1 MYALIINRL
10 VLKMRRLFHQIVLPY
25 ARFINLTLTSRITG
39 ISRKR
44 RLNFCQASLLGLI
57 ASIAILA
64 EAQPA
69 APNGLSATPGD
80 AEATLRWQ
88 NPSNSAITGYS
99 VRYATDN
106 GAFSGSNPP
115 DWAAI
120 SGSEAATVSH
130 TVDGLTNGTRYYFQL
145 RATSAAG
152 DGPAANTT
160 IQLAAAPA
168 QIVTLSAPLKT
179 AVLRKLNKD
188 AGADL
193 TQLDMARLVDFRASR
208 SGISDLAGLEHA
220 VNLEILVLQYNTV
233 SDLSALAPLTQLKI
247 LDLWGNG
254 RIADVTALRGATLLW
269 YLDLDDNSVAD
280 VTPLGSLTSLRRLFL
295 SRNSVTSVAPLES
308 LTALEQL
315 GLTGNS
321 VSDVTALGSLTSLQR
336 LFLSKNQITSI
347 AALSSLTALRR
358 LELADNSISD
368 VTPLGSLTSLNA
380 LSLSNNSIANVKPL
394 ESLTSLTWLP
404 LDGNQIS
411 DVAPLNPL
419 VALNFLDLD
428 RNSISNVGP
437 LTSLQALRRLDLNS
451 NQISDVTA
459 LGELLPLT
467 ALHLGNNQISDVAPL
482 ESLTSLTSISLQYNQ
497 IEDVTPLGELTSL
510 TFLNLWDNSISDVT
524 ALGSLTSLTRLYLS
538 YNSVASVDALESL
551 TELEV
556 LLLTDNNVEDV
567 TALGSLTS
575 LVHLNLTDNSISNVQ
590 PLGSLTSLRILE
602 LLSNS
607 ISVVPAGSIPA
618 SVAVLRLRSNSI
630 EDIAGLA
637 NIESPRYID
646 LRDNSVADIGVLAE
660 LTYAPLEAADRVYHN
675 GALFVGKPLVD
686 LRENPLGAASLENH
700 VPALRNKSVTVLIDD
715 SPASRGPAKPA
726 ELVATPGDGR
736 ATLRWRNPSN
746 DAITGYAVRRATN
759 ASAFTGATPPDWMD
773 ISGSGA
779 ETVEHVV
786 EELTNGTRYHF
797 QLRAT
802 SASGVG
808 AAANA
813 TVRLAASPASEVT
826 FAAALRAAVA
836 KAAGKGSGESLTQLD
851 VARVRE
857 LRAASSEIAD
867 LTGLERAVNL
877 VSLDLTDNS
886 ISGLAAL
893 SNLDELRILRLGG
906 NGLDDISALSR
917 LTSLEELWL
926 NDNRVSNLR
935 PLTGLT
941 SLDQLEVARNEVRD
955 LPALNGMTALSRL
968 RLDGN
973 RVANVSALVQSGLG
987 EGSVVGLR
995 GNPLSTASIEQHL
1008 PSLRAAGVAV
1018 LAGKPVPLFPSA
1030 SDEERQGFVRV
1041 TNRSDEAG
1049 EVLIH
1054 AVDDAGTRFDPV
1066 RLSIGAGES
1075 AHFNSDDLEQGNAAK
1090 GLSGGVGA
1098 PTRGHWRLALLST
1111 LDIEVLAYLRTPD
1124 GFLTSVHDML
1134 RRDDG
1139 TGTLAAPIFNP
1150 GSNARQRSSLRL
1162 INPGG
1167 VGEPVAVL
1175 GVDDR
1180 GSGGDHAVGLVVPAG
1195 GATTVTAV
1203 TLEAGPGNESG
1214 LGDGAGKWRLV
1225 VNARWPVEAAS
1236 LLTSPTGH
1244 VTNLSAHAAADAN
1257 GVWRLPFYPA
1267 SANASGW
1274 QGFARVINRGSRA
1287 GEATIVAVDDSGM
1300 RTDSVTLALNGG
1312 QTVHFN
1318 SDDLERGNA
1327 AKGLPTGVGA
1337 PARGDWRLELT
1348 SALDVSVT
1356 SYIRTSDGFLT
1367 SMHDAAPTAS
1377 TDDGERRVVIFNP
1390 GSNQRQVSLLRLIN
1404 DGDAEAAVTVTGI
1417 DDAGRPGGEARA
1429 TVPAG
1434 EALTLTAQELESGA
1448 DTFEGALGDGQG
1460 KWRLT
1465 VASDAPVS
1473 VVSLLRSP
1481 TGHLT
1486 NLSRTPR
1493 RFD

>member
-1 MYALIINRL
+1 MEILTVRYECDEPAVIIRAQDL
-10 VLKMRRLFHQIVLPY
+10 DEE
-25 ARFINLTLTSRITG
+25 
-39 ISRKR
+39 
-44 RLNFCQASLLGLI
+44 
-57 ASIAILA
+57 ILA
-64 EAQPA
+64 KGCKELVDIEAVFHEELATRRQPVSEDYNDVLEIVIFA
-69 APNGLSATPGD
+69 SKRMYDLY
-80 AEATLRWQ
+80 
-88 NPSNSAITGYS
+88 SNLFFGNS
-99 VRYATDN
+99 TDN
-106 GAFSGSNPP
+106 GGIYLEGDPSDTSNVARALLYVNSSGELFNFEHEYVHYLDGRYNLHGSFADYRINSRKLVWWAEGLAEHLSSTRISLPIRISDDDPSLSNVLSVTYSDSSDLVYDWSQAAIMFFFERRSIDVSKLLSYTRAGAYEKYFNHVENVISRNYDQEFSEWLNSSYCFGDPTFTVYSYISRVSVGSMDRRSGS
-115 DWAAI
+115 DGYDTDYERVRI
-120 SGSEAATVSH
+120 HSGSQQTLEVE
-130 TVDGLTNGTRYYFQL
+130 VDVIIAVNNDRNFV
-145 RATSAAG
+145 RAWIDWNEDQVFA
-152 DGPAANTT
+152 DDE
-160 IQLAAAPA
+160 
-168 QIVTLSAPLKT
+168 QIMNREVTLSDS
-179 AVLRKLNKD
+179 AVQVAQSFEVPSDVSGLRQMRVKVNYD
-188 AGADL
+188 DPSPGADG
-193 TQLDMARLVDFRASR
+193 RACGTFE
-208 SGISDLAGLEHA
+208 SGEVEEYKLEVIGLE
-220 VNLEILVLQYNTV
+220 
-233 SDLSALAPLTQLKI
+233 P
-247 LDLWGNG
+247 
-254 RIADVTALRGATLLW
+254 
-269 YLDLDDNSVAD
+269 
-280 VTPLGSLTSLRRLFL
+280 
-295 SRNSVTSVAPLES
+295 
-308 LTALEQL
+308 
-315 GLTGNS
+315 
-321 VSDVTALGSLTSLQR
+321 
-336 LFLSKNQITSI
+336 
-347 AALSSLTALRR
+347 
-358 LELADNSISD
+358 
-368 VTPLGSLTSLNA
+368 
-380 LSLSNNSIANVKPL
+380 
-394 ESLTSLTWLP
+394 
-404 LDGNQIS
+404 
-411 DVAPLNPL
+411 
-419 VALNFLDLD
+419 
-428 RNSISNVGP
+428 
-437 LTSLQALRRLDLNS
+437 
-451 NQISDVTA
+451 
-459 LGELLPLT
+459 
-467 ALHLGNNQISDVAPL
+467 
-482 ESLTSLTSISLQYNQ
+482 
-497 IEDVTPLGELTSL
+497 
-510 TFLNLWDNSISDVT
+510 
-524 ALGSLTSLTRLYLS
+524 
-538 YNSVASVDALESL
+538 
-551 TELEV
+551 
-556 LLLTDNNVEDV
+556 
-567 TALGSLTS
+567 
-575 LVHLNLTDNSISNVQ
+575 
-590 PLGSLTSLRILE
+590 
-602 LLSNS
+602 
-607 ISVVPAGSIPA
+607 
-618 SVAVLRLRSNSI
+618 
-630 EDIAGLA
+630 
-637 NIESPRYID
+637 
-646 LRDNSVADIGVLAE
+646 
-660 LTYAPLEAADRVYHN
+660 
-675 GALFVGKPLVD
+675 
-686 LRENPLGAASLENH
+686 
-700 VPALRNKSVTVLIDD
+700 
-715 SPASRGPAKPA
+715 PA

-746 DAITGYAVRRATN
+746 NAITGYAVRRATN
-759 ASAFTGATPPDWMD
+759 AAAFTGATPPDWVA

-786 EELTNGTRYHF
+786 EGLTNGARYYF

-802 SASGVG
+802 SADRVG
-808 AAANA
+808 PTADA

-826 FAAALRAAVA
+826 FAAALRTAVA
-836 KAAGKGSGESLTQLD
+836 KAAGRESGEPLTRLD

-867 LTGLERAVNL
+867 LTGLEHAINL
-877 VSLDLTDNS
+877 ASLDLTDNS
-886 ISGLAAL
+886 VSGLAAL
-893 SNLDELRILRLGG
+893 SNLDGLRILRLGG

-941 SLDQLEVARNEVRD
+941 SLAWLEVARNEVRD
-955 LPALNGMTALSRL
+955 LPALSGMTALNRL

-973 RVANVSALVQSGLG
+973 RVADVSALAQSGLG

-1008 PSLRAAGVAV
+1008 PTLRAAGVAV
-1018 LAGKPVPLFPSA
+1018 LAGRPVPLFPSA

-1139 TGTLAAPIFNP
+1139 AGTLAAPIFNP
-1150 GSNARQRSSLRL
+1150 GSNTRQRSSLRL
-1162 INPGG
+1162 MNPGG
-1167 VGEPVAVL
+1167 VEEAVAVL
-1175 GVDDR
+1175 GVDDG
-1180 GSGGDHAVGLVVPAG
+1180 GSGGDRAVELAVPAG
-1195 GATTVTAV
+1195 GATTMTAV
-1203 TLEAGPGNESG
+1203 ALEAGLGYEAG

-1274 QGFARVINRGSRA
+1274 QGFARVINRGNRA

-1367 SMHDAAPTAS
+1367 SMHDVAPTAS

-1404 DGDAEAAVTVTGI
+1404 DGDADAAVTVTGI

-1486 NLSRTPR
+1486 NLSRTSR
-1493 RFD
+1493 

>member
-1 MYALIINRL
+1 MGEDYNDVLEMVIFASKRMYDTYSTLFFGNSTNNGGIYLEGDPSNTSNVARVLMYVSNSGELFNFEHEYVHYLDGRYNLHGSFADYRINSRKL
-10 VLKMRRLFHQIVLPY
+10 VWWAEGLAEHLSQRE
-25 ARFINLTLTSRITG
+25 INLPSGIANDDSTTYPSLSNVISTTYSSSQDLIYDWSQVAVKFFLERHFVDISKLLLHTRVG
-39 ISRKR
+39 AYEKYFNYVENVIARSYDWEFFDWLNLSYCFGEPANERHSYISRVSFGSMDR
-44 RLNFCQASLLGLI
+44 RSESNGYDTGDEQVRIHGGSEQTLEVEIDVVDTANNDSHMVRAWVDWNGDRIFAD
-57 ASIAILA
+57 A
-64 EAQPA
+64 ERIMHQ
-69 APNGLSATPGD
+69 
-80 AEATLRWQ
+80 EATL
-88 NPSNSAITGYS
+88 SDSA
-99 VRYATDN
+99 VRVTQSFEVPADVN
-106 GAFSGSNPP
+106 GLRRMRVKVYRNDPETSGS
-115 DWAAI
+115 DGGACGTFT
-120 SGSEAATVSH
+120 SGEVEDYEFK
-130 TVDGLTNGTRYYFQL
+130 V
-145 RATSAAG
+145 
-152 DGPAANTT
+152 
-160 IQLAAAPA
+160 I
-168 QIVTLSAPLKT
+168 
-179 AVLRKLNKD
+179 
-188 AGADL
+188 
-193 TQLDMARLVDFRASR
+193 
-208 SGISDLAGLEHA
+208 GLE
-220 VNLEILVLQYNTV
+220 
-233 SDLSALAPLTQLKI
+233 P
-247 LDLWGNG
+247 
-254 RIADVTALRGATLLW
+254 
-269 YLDLDDNSVAD
+269 
-280 VTPLGSLTSLRRLFL
+280 
-295 SRNSVTSVAPLES
+295 
-308 LTALEQL
+308 
-315 GLTGNS
+315 
-321 VSDVTALGSLTSLQR
+321 
-336 LFLSKNQITSI
+336 
-347 AALSSLTALRR
+347 
-358 LELADNSISD
+358 
-368 VTPLGSLTSLNA
+368 
-380 LSLSNNSIANVKPL
+380 
-394 ESLTSLTWLP
+394 
-404 LDGNQIS
+404 
-411 DVAPLNPL
+411 
-419 VALNFLDLD
+419 
-428 RNSISNVGP
+428 
-437 LTSLQALRRLDLNS
+437 
-451 NQISDVTA
+451 
-459 LGELLPLT
+459 
-467 ALHLGNNQISDVAPL
+467 
-482 ESLTSLTSISLQYNQ
+482 
-497 IEDVTPLGELTSL
+497 
-510 TFLNLWDNSISDVT
+510 
-524 ALGSLTSLTRLYLS
+524 
-538 YNSVASVDALESL
+538 
-551 TELEV
+551 
-556 LLLTDNNVEDV
+556 
-567 TALGSLTS
+567 
-575 LVHLNLTDNSISNVQ
+575 
-590 PLGSLTSLRILE
+590 
-602 LLSNS
+602 
-607 ISVVPAGSIPA
+607 
-618 SVAVLRLRSNSI
+618 
-630 EDIAGLA
+630 
-637 NIESPRYID
+637 
-646 LRDNSVADIGVLAE
+646 
-660 LTYAPLEAADRVYHN
+660 
-675 GALFVGKPLVD
+675 
-686 LRENPLGAASLENH
+686 
-700 VPALRNKSVTVLIDD
+700 
-715 SPASRGPAKPA
+715 PA

-736 ATLRWRNPSN
+736 ATLRWRDPSN

-759 ASAFTGATPPDWMD
+759 AAAFTGATPPDWVA

-786 EELTNGTRYHF
+786 EGLTNGARYYF

-802 SASGVG
+802 SADRVG
-808 AAANA
+808 PTADA

-826 FAAALRAAVA
+826 FAAALRTAVA
-836 KAAGKGSGESLTQLD
+836 KAAGRESGEPLTRLD

-867 LTGLERAVNL
+867 LTGLEHAINL
-877 VSLDLTDNS
+877 ASLDLTDNS
-886 ISGLAAL
+886 VSGLAAL
-893 SNLDELRILRLGG
+893 SNLDGLRILRLGG

-926 NDNRVSNLR
+926 NDNRVSDLR

-941 SLDQLEVARNEVRD
+941 SLAWLEVARNEVRD
-955 LPALNGMTALSRL
+955 LPALSGMTALNRL

-973 RVANVSALVQSGLG
+973 RVADVSALARSGLG
-987 EGSVVGLR
+987 RGSVVGLR

-1008 PSLRAAGVAV
+1008 PTLRAAGVAV
-1018 LAGKPVPLFPSA
+1018 LAGRPVPLFPSA

-1162 INPGG
+1162 MNPGG
-1167 VGEPVAVL
+1167 VEEPVSVL
-1175 GVDDR
+1175 GVDDG
-1180 GSGGDHAVGLVVPAG
+1180 GSDGRRAVELAVPAG
-1195 GATTVTAV
+1195 GATTMTSVA
-1203 TLEAGPGNESG
+1203 LEAGLGNIAG
-1214 LGDGAGKWRLV
+1214 LDDGTGKWRLV

-1274 QGFARVINRGSRA
+1274 QGFARVINRGNRA

-1327 AKGLPTGVGA
+1327 AKGLPTGVGT

-1356 SYIRTSDGFLT
+1356 SYIRASDGFLT
-1367 SMHDAAPTAS
+1367 SMHDVAPTAS
-1377 TDDGERRVVIFNP
+1377 TDGERRVVIFNP
-1390 GSNQRQVSLLRLIN
+1390 GSNQQQVSLLRLIN
-1404 DGDAEAAVTVTGI
+1404 DGDADAAVTVTGI